1 MLALGVDSSLTA
13 TGYAWAPGRVGT
25 FSADL
30 RGLPRI
36 RWQRESLGALVA
48 HLRRHERLALAVL
61 EGPAYDTRHQR
72 GQHERAGLWWHL
84 LDELDAMG
92 VPVAVA
98 PPSCVKLFALGKG
111 SGKGTAKTDM
121 VVAARERMGYRGT
134 DDNEAD
140 ALWCSA
146 LGYQRLGQPMVKL
159 PASHLRGLE
168 GVAWPR
174 NLV

>member
-1 MLALGVDSSLTA
+1 MLVLGVDSSLTA

-25 FSADL
+25 LSCSL
-30 RGLPRI
+30 VGLPRI

-61 EGPAYDTRHQR
+61 EGPAYAMRTQR

-92 VPVAVA
+92 VPVAIA
-98 PPSCVKLFALGKG
+98 PPTCVKMLALGKG
-111 SGKGTAKTDM
+111 GGADTGKLEV
-121 VVAARERMGYRGT
+121 VVAARDRLGYRGT

-140 ALWCSA
+140 ALWCA
-146 LGYQRLGQPMVKL
+146 AAGYQRLGAPMAKL
-159 PASHLRGLE
+159 PASHLRGLD
-168 GVAWPR
+168 GIAWPR
-174 NLV
+174 SLQ